1 MVGVERV
8 QTIKRSIYGYISI
21 LTQYM
26 NEIIDI
32 ACFQDFIYEFIIH
45 QSREPKTIKCC
56 ICNFRVVF
64 AVFFAY

>member
-1 MVGVERV
+1 MIGVERV

-32 ACFQDFIYEFIIH
+32 ACFQDFIYVFIIYQH
-45 QSREPKTIKCC
+45 SILVNKIK
-56 ICNFRVVF
+56 NHKMLHL
-64 AVFFAY
+64 